1 MQFDTFH
8 QSITKGERIL
18 ITLIV
23 MVGFFMAI
31 LDTTIVDIVVPKMM
45 GPLATD
51 LYGIQWV
58 ITSYMMAAAT
68 ALLFTENFAKYI
80 GYPYTFITGLSLFTF
95 SSFLC
100 GTAQNL
106 PQMIV
111 FRVFQGIGEAFI
123 AASAQTILIA
133 SYPPEKRGLA
143 MGIFGL
149 GVSFAPALGPTLGGF
164 ITEHLNWRWVFFVN
178 IPVGILNFL
187 AALMFLPKELG
198 RTRVFHFNY
207 LSYLFIATAT
217 VSLLV
222 MLSKGQQLGWF
233 QSDLIII
240 LLFTSLTGFCLY
252 FLSELLS
259 KRPLLNLSI
268 YKIPEF
274 GFPMGMHFFTLG
286 FGMYQVFYLLPL
298 YYENLKG
305 LTTFQAGLHILA
317 FACFIGTFSVISGYL
332 SDRIA
337 PGRILLFSSLL
348 FLFTSFFLIPDLN
361 YYTPAWQ
368 ASLLTIPL
376 GISMGTF
383 FAPLTAISL
392 RKLGP
397 LTGLGVVLMHYQR
410 FVGGSFGTALATNHL
425 EYYTNENF
433 LRINE
438 LQNYQVVKGFLLE
451 KSFLVD
457 KFFPETLAQKKVGA
471 LLYHAQ
477 YVQALSWGFQETFRA
492 VAFWGLLG
500 LLFLLGLFLYRG
512 RGFLKGLLMLKSF
525 KTKKSPAEVR

>member
-1 MQFDTFH
+1 MDFETFH
-8 QSITKGERIL
+8 QEISKFERIL

-45 GPLATD
+45 GPLSTD

-68 ALLFTENFAKYI
+68 GLLFTENFARFI
-80 GYPYTFITGLSLFTF
+80 GYPYTFTAGLGIFTLSSLF
-95 SSFLC
+95 C

-106 PQMIV
+106 AQMIF
-111 FRVFQGIGEAFI
+111 FRVLQGIGEAFI

-133 SYPPEKRGLA
+133 SYPPERRGFA

-164 ITEHLNWRWVFFVN
+164 ITEHLSWRWVFFVN
-178 IPVGILNFL
+178 VPVGIINFI
-187 AALMFLPKELG
+187 AALLYLPKDLG
-198 RTRVFHFNY
+198 RSRIFQFNY
-207 LSYLFIATAT
+207 LSYIFIATAT
-217 VSLLV
+217 ISLLV

-233 QSDLIII
+233 QSDLILT
-240 LLFTSLTGFCLY
+240 LLFVSLVAFALY

-286 FGMYQVFYLLPL
+286 FGMYQIFYLLPL

-305 LTTFQAGLHILA
+305 LTTFQAGLHILV

-332 SDRIA
+332 SDKIA
-337 PGRILLFSSLL
+337 PGRILFFSSLL
-348 FLFTSFFLIPDLN
+348 FIFTSFYLIPQLN
-361 YYTPAWQ
+361 YYTPAWK
-368 ASLLTIPL
+368 ASLLCIPL

-438 LQNYQVVKGFLLE
+438 LQNYAVIKNFLQERFYLA
-451 KSFLVD
+451 D
-457 KFFPETLAQKKVGA
+457 KFFPAELAEKKVQA
-471 LLYHAQ
+471 LLYKTQ
-477 YVQALSWGFQETFRA
+477 YIQALSWGFQETFKA
-492 VAFWGLLG
+492 VAFWGMLG
-500 LLFLLGLFLYRG
+500 VLFLLCLFILRG
-512 RGFLKGLLMLKSF
+512 RGFIRVWAFLKGLK
-525 KTKKSPAEVR
+525 AEKEA